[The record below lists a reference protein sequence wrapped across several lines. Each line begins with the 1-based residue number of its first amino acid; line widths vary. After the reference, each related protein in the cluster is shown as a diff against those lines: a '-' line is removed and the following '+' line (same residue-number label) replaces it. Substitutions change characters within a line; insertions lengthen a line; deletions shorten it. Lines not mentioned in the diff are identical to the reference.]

1 MKEASQSEVDFE
13 QCREGGRLLLFEAVR
28 LYWLNNGRGR
38 PPLQT
43 REQILFAQTGDAQKE
58 IQARVGRLRLETKT
72 RSFVEPSRS
81 LSEELQNPIVRGD
94 RSLSLW

>member
-38 PPLQT
+38 PPPSDQRANLICPDGRCTKGDPGKSRASAIGNQNKVVRRT
-43 REQILFAQTGDAQKE
+43 FA
-58 IQARVGRLRLETKT
+58 V
-72 RSFVEPSRS
+72 
-81 LSEELQNPIVRGD
+81 SE
-94 RSLSLW
+94 